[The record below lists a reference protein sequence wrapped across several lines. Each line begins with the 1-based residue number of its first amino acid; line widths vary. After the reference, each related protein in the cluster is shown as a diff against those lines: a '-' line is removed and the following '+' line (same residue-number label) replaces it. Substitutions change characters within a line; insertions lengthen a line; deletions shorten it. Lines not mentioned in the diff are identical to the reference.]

1 MQSVVK
7 HVKCASV
14 LWLLPLAVWA
24 TEIDAE
30 RLFKDGNQFYQ
41 EGQFAQALECY
52 AKLDSL
58 GYQSGALYYNIGN
71 TYYRLGAIGYAILY
85 YEKAAKLIGEDEDLR
100 TNLELARLRT
110 KDRIQP
116 IPRFFL
122 DAFVES
128 LLQTFSMGAAAV
140 GTVLSFYLLIGIV
153 IMQIQKYAVNQVLLK
168 VGFYVTLV
176 ATVFFILIFSAKS
189 ARDAAR
195 TEAIV
200 ISATL
205 NLKSEPNH
213 DSKTLVTVHEGL
225 KVEIVREV
233 NEWVEIRLPN
243 GEKGWT
249 KAGDVA
255 LI

>member
-58 GYQSGALYYNIGN
+58 GYQSGALYYNMGN

-116 IPRFFL
+116 VPRFSL

-128 LLQTFSMGAAAV
+128 LLQTFFNGRCCSRHSAV
-140 GTVLSFYLLIGIV
+140 VFYLLIGIV

-176 ATVFFILIFSAKS
+176 ATVFFILIFSAKIC
-189 ARDAAR
+189 A
-195 TEAIV
+195 
-200 ISATL
+200 
-205 NLKSEPNH
+205 
-213 DSKTLVTVHEGL
+213 
-225 KVEIVREV
+225 
-233 NEWVEIRLPN
+233 
-243 GEKGWT
+243 
-249 KAGDVA
+249 
-255 LI
+255 